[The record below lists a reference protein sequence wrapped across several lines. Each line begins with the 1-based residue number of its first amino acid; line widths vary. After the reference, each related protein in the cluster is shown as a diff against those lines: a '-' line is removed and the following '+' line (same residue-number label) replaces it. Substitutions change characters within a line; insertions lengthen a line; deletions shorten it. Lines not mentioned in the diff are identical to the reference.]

1 MAVLRVCLLNATVH
15 SVFAA
20 EISDMELSSS
30 MLLERFE
37 ALEDKC
43 ESQRLPIADL
53 VIKTKLMKGKNQ
65 SKIRSLR
72 RLGKG
77 NHGLNKTVNRKR
89 RFEAAS
95 KRHRNRPRSNR
106 LGSSYHH

>member
-20 EISDMELSSS
+20 EISDMELSSL
-30 MLLERFE
+30 MLLERLE

-43 ESQRLPIADL
+43 ESQRLQIADL
-53 VIKTKLMKGKNQ
+53 VIKIKLMKGKKQ
-65 SKIRSLR
+65 SKIRSHC
-72 RLGKG
+72 RLGK
-77 NHGLNKTVNRKR
+77 

-95 KRHRNRPRSNR
+95 KRHSNRLRSNR